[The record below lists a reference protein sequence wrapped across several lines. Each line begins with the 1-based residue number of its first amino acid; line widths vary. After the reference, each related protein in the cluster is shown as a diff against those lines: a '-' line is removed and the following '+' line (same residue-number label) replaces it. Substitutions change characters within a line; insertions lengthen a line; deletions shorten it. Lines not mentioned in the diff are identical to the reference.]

1 MTPADEIK
9 ARDMPLFRGL
19 DPDQVG
25 RILAPSSIRRCP
37 KGELIARE
45 GEAAECLHLLL
56 SGSVEVFTRDG
67 TRDCTLLI
75 FAPPDLFMPAA
86 ALMDEPYLASI
97 RTLKLSRLM
106 FLDARVV
113 RKEMAQSPELACR
126 FLAILAGQ
134 FRAVLRHI
142 KDDRTRSGPQRLA
155 AYLLDLIDKE
165 GIGGSA
171 ELPFA
176 KGTLASRLGMTP
188 ETMSRSLAALGEH
201 GLVVRGHRVVL
212 TDRDRVERFCN
223 PDPLIDGRGGRPDV
237 RAW

>member
-1 MTPADEIK
+1 MTPADENK
-9 ARDMPLFRGL
+9 VRAMPLFSGI
-19 DPDQVG
+19 DPDRID

-37 KGELIARE
+37 KGELIAKE
-45 GEAAECLHLLL
+45 GDAAEWLHLLL
-56 SGSVEVFTRDG
+56 SGSVEVFTNDG

-86 ALMDEPYLASI
+86 ALLDQPYLASV
-97 RTLKLSRLM
+97 RTLKLSQLM

-113 RKEMAQSPELACR
+113 RTEMAQSPELACR

-134 FRAVLRHI
+134 FRVILRHV
-142 KDDRTRSGPQRLA
+142 KDDRTRSAPQRLA
-155 AYLLDLIDKE
+155 AYLLDLIDKQ

-176 KGTLASRLGMTP
+176 KGTLASRLGMTR

-201 GLVVRGHRVVL
+201 GLVVRGHRVML
-212 TDRDRVERFCN
+212 TDRDRVQRFCR
-223 PDPLIDGRGGRPDV
+223 PDPLIDAHDGGPDV